1 MNDGRKGGR
10 KRREKTSRKENSN
23 LIRERERQRSSL
35 RINAEEW
42 ISVYNY
48 NEVRG

>member
-1 MNDGRKGGR
+1 MTEGKEEGREGKKQVE
-10 KRREKTSRKENSN
+10 KRIK
-23 LIRERERQRSSL
+23 RQRSSL